1 MSAPPVTVAVVS
13 YDTRDL
19 LLRCLGSLAADAR
32 AGRAGVV
39 VVDNGSADGSA
50 AAAREAA
57 PWAEV
62 VELRENVG
70 FGAAVNLVAA
80 RSDSAWVAGA
90 NADVEV
96 RAGSLAAL
104 LAAGGDARVGALAP
118 RLELPGGE
126 VQDSVGPLPGVL
138 VALAFGLGLH
148 RVSRRLGERL
158 CLPGCWDPARARDVP
173 WAIGAFLLLRRSA
186 FDGVG
191 GFDERQWM
199 YGEDLD
205 LCWRLRDAGYLT
217 RYVPGATV
225 GHVAAAATGA
235 AFGDERRRRRRYM
248 AATYQVIA
256 GRRGPARARATATIN
271 ALGAAA
277 RLAWLVPLALVDRSR
292 RATARDTADWLI
304 AHLQGLH
311 RVRSDGHRE
320 R

>member
-1 MSAPPVTVAVVS
+1 VAVVS
-13 YDTRDL
+13 HATRDL
-19 LLRCLGSLAADAR
+19 LLRCLGSLAADALS
-32 AGRAGVV
+32 GRARVV
-39 VVDNGSADGSA
+39 VVDNGSSDGSA

-80 RSDSAWVAGA
+80 RSDSAWVAAA
-90 NADVEV
+90 NADVEL

-104 LAAGGDARVGALAP
+104 LAAAGDARVGALAP

-126 VQDSVGPLPGVL
+126 AQDSVGPLPGVV

-148 RVSRRLGERL
+148 RVSRRLGQWL
-158 CLPGCWDPARARDVP
+158 CLPGCWDPTRARDVP

-186 FDGVG
+186 FDAVG

-225 GHVAAAATGA
+225 EHVAAAATGA

-248 AATYQVIA
+248 AATYEVIA
-256 GRRGPARARATATIN
+256 DRRGPAHARATAAIN

-277 RLAWLVPLALVDRSR
+277 RLAWLVPIALVDRSR
-292 RATARDTADWLI
+292 RATARDTAHWLI
-304 AHLQGLH
+304 AHLEGLH
-311 RVRSDGHRE
+311 PVRRDGHRE